1 MRKTCGKY
9 LPKDEYCPAIFC
21 SIPFFHEQ
29 KSGFFVVS
37 ADWKK
42 RDWWLQMN
50 PPLKRTLHCLLS
62 NWLHATPQPQEKID
76 AELFCKTVTKKKHTF
91 VRTYFFRFFLNG
103 AAFFFVLPSLLFFFF
118 FKPFSL
124 SLELR
129 SRYQKIPLSSTKIAL
144 LKNHSTLGMTTFFRK
159 QESCWK
165 SLVESAL
172 KNEWCDIFQVFC
184 FVSLFVSRFLLK

>member
-37 ADWKK
+37 ADEKNETDDCKWILHWK
-42 RDWWLQMN
+42 
-50 PPLKRTLHCLLS
+50 KRTLHCLLS

-103 AAFFFVLPSLLFFFF
+103 AAFFFVLQSLMFFFF
-118 FKPFSL
+118 LKTIFLVSWIA
-124 SLELR
+124 
-129 SRYQKIPLSSTKIAL
+129 QPLPK
-144 LKNHSTLGMTTFFRK
+144 
-159 QESCWK
+159 K
-165 SLVESAL
+165 SLVTNQNCVV
-172 KNEWCDIFQVFC
+172 KK
-184 FVSLFVSRFLLK
+184 SLNLGYDNFF